1 MASRIWKW
9 HENGTY
15 FHHHFCLKNP
25 NLTVHYITG
34 TYFFSRWSEFTIGDI
49 LWNLLKLWGWL
60 VNLKWM
66 KCFNFLLF
74 YNDVDLNNQKILWLL
89 LNQFLNQMSFFNL
102 ITAAISNF
110 NKFWSFL
117 FSNNSY
123 QMHNEIGSLKT
134 NQHFRWLLTLPPITF
149 FPINFL
155 QSKPNALILIEWF
168 DLWANLLVL
177 TSPIQCVEVICEGV
191 FNYRK
196 VDSTSPSHLEAHAGF
211 FRLSMEGKLIS

>member
-1 MASRIWKW
+1 MIYCGK
-9 HENGTY
+9 Y
-15 FHHHFCLKNP
+15 
-25 NLTVHYITG
+25 V
-34 TYFFSRWSEFTIGDI
+34 
-49 LWNLLKLWGWL
+49 LKLWGW
-60 VNLKWM
+60 VAKFKWM

-123 QMHNEIGSLKT
+123 QMHNEISSLKT
-134 NQHFRWLLTLPPITF
+134 NQQFLCLLALPPITF

-155 QSKPNALILIEWF
+155 PSKPNALILIELF

-177 TSPIQCVEVICEGV
+177 ASPMQWVEVISEGV
-191 FNYRK
+191 FNYHK
-196 VDSTSPSHLEAHAGF
+196 ITSFGRWFETCSG
-211 FRLSMEGKLIS
+211 RYW